1 MTKAVDGAVTRE
13 DVEHIAR
20 LARLA
25 LDTGEIDALTVD
37 MNAILAY
44 VETLRTVDVSAVE
57 AALRG
62 ADAEPTPTRSDLVRD
77 SLPLDAALRAAPVD
91 DGRGFIVPK
100 VIEGQ

>member
-1 MTKAVDGAVTRE
+1 M
-13 DVEHIAR
+13 
-20 LARLA
+20 
-25 LDTGEIDALTVD
+25 
-37 MNAILAY
+37 
-44 VETLRTVDVSAVE
+44 E